1 MTYILHFSHQKTQ
14 QAKHQDNF
22 VPYLYWQEKLGQEM
36 VECVN
41 KCVKCGIVLIKL
53 SPRPIIGQTG
63 GKSFPFWVSVD
74 TGQTICKKT
83 ILMILR

>member
-1 MTYILHFSHQKTQ
+1 
-14 QAKHQDNF
+14 
-22 VPYLYWQEKLGQEM
+22 M

-74 TGQTICKKT
+74 TGQTICKKNYSHDCEVDPREAFLVR
-83 ILMILR
+83 I